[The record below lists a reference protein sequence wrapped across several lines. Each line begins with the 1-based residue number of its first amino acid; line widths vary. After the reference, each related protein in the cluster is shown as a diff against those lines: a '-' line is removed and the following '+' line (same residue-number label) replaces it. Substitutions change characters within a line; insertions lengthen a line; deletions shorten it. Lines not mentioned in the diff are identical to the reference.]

1 MKTLKKDLQSVV
13 KDLRTLAVKT
23 EKIGKALDKLAKTQS
38 SRKPKRT
45 APAKPG
51 AAKKKVVRKGVRARS
66 KDSTAM
72 AVVFDLIG
80 KRKKGVNTTLIKEKT
95 GFNDKKI
102 WNVIN
107 RLKTQRK
114 IKSAQRGVYV
124 KI

>member
-13 KDLRTLAVKT
+13 KDLKALARKT
-23 EKIGKALDKLAKTQS
+23 EKIGKELDKRAKTQS
-38 SRKPKRT
+38 SKKPKRR
-45 APAKPG
+45 AAAKPQ
-51 AAKKKVVRKGVRARS
+51 AAKKKVVRKAVRGRS
-66 KDSTAM
+66 KESTAM
-72 AVVFDLIG
+72 TVVFDLIG
-80 KRKKGVNTTLIKEKT
+80 KRKKGVNTTVIKEKT

-114 IKSAQRGVYV
+114 IQSAQRGVYV